1 MVRNLCRK
9 SLAFAR
15 FFNSLI
21 LQVAYHKRNCVYMV
35 KSIVRGE
42 KYVTNS
48 KQY

>member
-35 KSIVRGE
+35 KPIVRGE